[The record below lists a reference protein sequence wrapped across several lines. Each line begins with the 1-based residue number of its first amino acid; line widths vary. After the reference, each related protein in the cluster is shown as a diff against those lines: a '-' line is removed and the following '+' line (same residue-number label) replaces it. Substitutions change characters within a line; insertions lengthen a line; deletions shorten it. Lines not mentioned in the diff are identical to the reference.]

1 MGSAKFSRRAF
12 IKTVLASLVAAGCT
26 SAPAG
31 NKSPAPVV
39 SPSARPPLPSLFPS
53 ATATPPPSA
62 DGVVLAY
69 LSAWQDGNFE
79 AMYGL
84 LTDLSH
90 QRISLGQF
98 LDTYRYVYDQATVQS
113 VQSVQQSL
121 LADGL
126 TASAIYHTRWE
137 TILFGEIE
145 SDHTMTLAFAGDR
158 WRIDWSP
165 TLILPQLGYG
175 ITLAML
181 EETLPRGNIFDA
193 LDQLWASYE
202 QVITVGAIPGQV
214 KDRARIATELSRI
227 TGLSEDKITE
237 SIASARAD
245 WFVPLADIDFE
256 TSVKYLDVLSSL
268 AGVDRRPH
276 PVRTYPQGETAA
288 HLIGTMGGIR
298 AEQLASYRLQGYRGD
313 ELIGLSGI
321 EAWGEPFLAGR
332 RGGRLV
338 TLSPVGK
345 IEAEVAKA
353 AARPG
358 GHIYL
363 SLETQLQQEA
373 ERLLGT
379 QRGAI
384 VVMEPTGFI
393 KAMASY
399 PRFSP
404 ALFATGIDAQTWT
417 ALLENADRPLVNRA
431 AQGTYPPASIF
442 KIISMSAAL
451 EKLGWLPDKL
461 FNCTGHWDGLGAEF
475 PKKCWLETGHGDITL
490 KDGLTQSC
498 DVVFYEVGLALHK
511 ADPAFLPDMAR
522 AFGFGAAAEVL
533 GLDEA
538 AGVVPDEAWKQAA
551 LGAPFFEGDAVNMA
565 IGQGYMLATPLQVA
579 RLLAALSTN
588 GKIHRPQIVRRLSSR
603 DSGDQFFTPEETG
616 QLPISAQTLALL
628 QDALFEVV
636 QGKRGTAREAF
647 GGIEYTVVGK
657 TGTAETGIDKPH
669 AWFAGYT
676 PADTPAVVIA
686 VLLENAGE
694 GSDLAA
700 PLFRQMAEAYFNWAK
715 IEFGSPAGT
724 D

>member
-12 IKTVLASLVAAGCT
+12 IKTVLASLAAAGCT
-26 SAPAG
+26 ALPSG
-31 NKSPAPVV
+31 NNSPSPAHTP
-39 SPSARPPLPSLFPS
+39 PSKTSLPSLFP
-53 ATATPPPSA
+53 APTATSLPSA

-69 LSAWQDGNFE
+69 LSAWENSDFE
-79 AMYGL
+79 TMYGL
-84 LTDLSH
+84 LTDLSR
-90 QRISLGQF
+90 QRISLGQ
-98 LDTYRYVYDQATVQS
+98 LSDTYRYVYDQTTAQS
-113 VQSVQQSL
+113 VRSVQQSL

-126 TASAIYHTRWE
+126 TASATYHTRWE
-137 TILFGEIE
+137 TVLFGIIE
-145 SDHTMTLAFAGDR
+145 ADHTMTLAFAGDR
-158 WRIDWSP
+158 WQIDWAP

-181 EETLPRGNIFDA
+181 EETLPRGNILDA
-193 LDQLWASYE
+193 LDQLWATHA
-202 QVITVGAIPGQV
+202 QMITVGVIPGQV
-214 KDRARIATELSRI
+214 KDRARIATEISRI

-237 SIASARAD
+237 AISSARAD

-256 TSVKYLDVLSSL
+256 TSVKYLDLLSGL
-268 AGVDRRPH
+268 EGVDRRPH
-276 PVRTYPQGETAA
+276 PVRAYPQGETAA
-288 HLIGTMGGIR
+288 HVIGTMGAIR

-313 ELIGLSGI
+313 EMIGLSGI
-321 EAWGEPFLAGR
+321 EAWGEPFLAGK

-345 IEAEVAKA
+345 IEAEVASAQPK
-353 AARPG
+353 PG
-358 GHIYL
+358 GNIYL
-363 SLETQLQQEA
+363 SLDTQLQQEA
-373 ERLLGT
+373 ERLLGA

-384 VVMEPTGFI
+384 VVMEPTGFV
-393 KAMASY
+393 KALASY

-404 ALFATGIDAQTWT
+404 AAFATGVDASTWNS
-417 ALLENADRPLVNRA
+417 LLENADRPLVNRA

-442 KIISMSAAL
+442 KIVSMSAAL
-451 EKLGWLPDKL
+451 EKLGWSPDTL
-461 FNCTGHWDGLGAEF
+461 FNCTGHWEGLGAEF
-475 PKKCWLETGHGDITL
+475 PKKCWLETGHGNITL

-511 ADPAFLPDMAR
+511 ADPAFLPEMAR
-522 AFGFGAAAEVL
+522 AFGLGAAAQVL

-538 AGVVPDEAWKQAA
+538 AGVVPDEAWKQAT

-565 IGQGYMLATPLQVA
+565 IGQGYTLATPLQIA

-588 GKIHRPQIVRRLSSR
+588 GKIHRPQIARRLSSR
-603 DSGDQFFTPEETG
+603 DSGDQFFTLEETG
-616 QLPISAQTLALL
+616 QLPISAPTLALL
-628 QDALFEVV
+628 QEALFEVV

-676 PADTPAVVIA
+676 PADDPAVVIA

-694 GSDLAA
+694 GSELAA
-700 PLFRQMAEAYFNWAK
+700 PLFRQMAEAYFTWAK
-715 IEFGSPAGT
+715 LEFGPAAET
-724 D
+724 E